1 MSGIYNNNNINNNIN
16 INNND
21 IININN
27 SNNIKNV
34 IDLGLNQN
42 KYLVEPDKGCLFT
55 AQTTFKIQ
63 YSPQISHVLTCR
75 EYTKSVEQLNST
87 IEPLLSSFK
96 LNNLLFLFILLF
108 IPSIIV
114 TAINASLGKLFLPS
128 VIIGGISF
136 LIIIFAI
143 FRKSFLHRKLVQGI
157 SRDIRDFNKRFQS
170 RQVLLEYLVTTKFN
184 QKNGREYSISLHL
197 IYPIITL
204 TPGMFS
210 INQEQQQQQQLQ
222 LQQQNK
228 SQELEYPPPLL
239 IQQQQTEQNYYD
251 EEDNSNENSSLLRF

>member
-1 MSGIYNNNNINNNIN
+1 MSGIYNNNSINNNI
-16 INNND
+16 NND

-87 IEPLLSSFK
+87 IEPLLSSFR

-143 FRKSFLHRKLVQGI
+143 FRKSFLHRKLIQGI

-210 INQEQQQQQQLQ
+210 INQEQE
-222 LQQQNK
+222 QQQNK
-228 SQELEYPPPLL
+228 SQKLEYPPPLS
-239 IQQQQTEQNYYD
+239 IQQQQQTEQNYYD